1 LFATNLSGPVA
12 LIKAVLPGMRARRA
26 GLIVNISSVG
36 AKITLPG
43 GGYYSAAK
51 AALEAVSGA
60 LPKELA
66 PLGVHVM
73 VVEPGSFRT
82 EFRGRSARESKIR
95 ISDYDEILGRTGS
108 RRLGRSAATP
118 LMAAQAILTA
128 AAETAPPAS
137 SGDGWPDREVRGK
150 TCKQL

>member
-1 LFATNLSGPVA
+1 MPTWMIMGTSIF
-12 LIKAVLPGMRARRA
+12 
-26 GLIVNISSVG
+26 SVG

-60 LPKELA
+60 RRKELA

-82 EFRGRSARESKIR
+82 EFRWHPAV
-95 ISDYDEILGRTGS
+95 
-108 RRLGRSAATP
+108 
-118 LMAAQAILTA
+118 MAGQ
-128 AAETAPPAS
+128 S
-137 SGDGWPDREVRGK
+137 VK
-150 TCKQL
+150 